1 MTKNHLHKKTIFT
14 LILAMFFLGYSK
26 FSATAQ
32 AVTTSPID
40 LSVSP
45 PVSYF
50 SIKPGE
56 VGKYE
61 IELENLGESA
71 LEITPTLLDFEADN
85 KTGQPIVK
93 SSGTFPY
100 LKLDNGQIKFDS
112 SFVLEPRQKMAIPVN
127 IEIPKNASEEE
138 YAMTIF
144 FTFKNKID
152 PKVPNSQARITGTVG
167 SNLILLVTR
176 NDTDRG
182 ELRIKNISS
191 LPTIDSFMGIKFQAS
206 AENIGK
212 NATPASGSAT
222 IYNWQNKELAKFEIH
237 PDMIL
242 SGSSRELREKE
253 FISNEF
259 RYKKPFLIGLY
270 KITIEINKNSQVG
283 AEKVNM
289 SRTILA
295 LPFSILLL
303 PLVGYLLYSFY
314 RALLDKTISSKRK
327 ND

>member
-1 MTKNHLHKKTIFT
+1 MKPNHKKNFIFALT
-14 LILAMFFLGYSK
+14 LALLFLLRPFVSG
-26 FSATAQ
+26 AN

-45 PVSYF
+45 PVNYF

-56 VGKYE
+56 VGKYD
-61 IELENLGESA
+61 IKLENLGENA
-71 LEITPTLLDFEADN
+71 LEVTPTLLDFEADD
-85 KTGQPIVK
+85 KTGQPVVK

-100 LKLDNGQIKFDS
+100 LKLDDGQINFGS
-112 SFVLEPRQKMAIPVN
+112 NFVLEPRQKMIVSVN
-127 IEIPKNASEEE
+127 IEIPKNANEEE

-144 FTFKNKID
+144 FSFKNQID
-152 PKVPNSQARITGTVG
+152 PKVPNSQAKITGTVG
-167 SNLILLVTR
+167 SNLIVLVTR
-176 NDTDRG
+176 NNSDRG
-182 ELRIKNISS
+182 ELRVKNISS
-191 LPTIDSFMGIKFQAS
+191 LPTIDSFMGIKFGAM

-212 NATPASGSAT
+212 NATQASGSAT
-222 IYNWQNKELAKFEIH
+222 LYNWQNKELAKYEIH

-253 FISNEF
+253 FVSNEF

-270 KITIEINKNSQVG
+270 KIKIELNKNSQVG
-283 AEKVNM
+283 AEKVTM

-303 PLVGYLLYSFY
+303 PLIGYLLYSLY
-314 RALLDKTISSKRK
+314 RVLLDKTKGVK
-327 ND
+327 KVEKK